1 MQGARFRP
9 LVRELRSYMPNSVAK
24 KLIEFLKNL
33 HYKYINIRDSKMW
46 LFKSLK
52 YVIKKNH
59 LVKLV
64 ITFISI
70 FLRIFFT
77 IITPQ

>member
-1 MQGARFRP
+1 
-9 LVRELRSYMPNSVAK
+9 
-24 KLIEFLKNL
+24 
-33 HYKYINIRDSKMW
+33 MW

-52 YVIKKNH
+52 YIKKNH

-77 IITPQ
+77 IITPNNMYFNNFLIYEYSYEGADPDYYWCQDIQKVPIFQCIWVMFN